1 MTGQNWWHP
10 WCTNLR
16 HCASVRILAYEAN
29 YTWFWCRTCSAT
41 YEHLLSVADWAW
53 EPTFTTWDLGTYRC
67 IPMLVIL
74 YTQPSHNCPFS
85 PRDSRVDSLGP
96 CRCINTR
103 RTPMMWRSST
113 RRPGTANTAG
123 TPGTSTVSQQW
134 SGTACGAARDDPA
147 QQGRSIGCSAY
158 LGMAPEGGLSAD
170 RHRSPL
176 TFWIDQ
182 RVPFWC
188 LPMVARCFDR
198 KDPWTSIKSC
208 QICYCQ
214 MLSAT
219 EINKTPPLATEERKR
234 LRQQNSNPEP
244 PPRCSETAYSICWSA
259 TSCQA
264 DTGHARSDN
273 RRARQERAWLAHCWL
288 LGRNM

>member
-113 RRPGTANTAG
+113 RRPRHCQHRRHPRHQHRLPA
-123 TPGTSTVSQQW
+123 VK
-134 SGTACGAARDDPA
+134 RDSMRRCSRRSSATRP
-147 QQGRSIGCSAY
+147 QHWMLGISWHGPRGRLIS
-158 LGMAPEGGLSAD
+158 
-170 RHRSPL
+170 RSP
-176 TFWIDQ
+176 
-182 RVPFWC
+182 
-188 LPMVARCFDR
+188 
-198 KDPWTSIKSC
+198 
-208 QICYCQ
+208 
-214 MLSAT
+214 
-219 EINKTPPLATEERKR
+219 
-234 LRQQNSNPEP
+234 
-244 PPRCSETAYSICWSA
+244 
-259 TSCQA
+259 
-264 DTGHARSDN
+264 
-273 RRARQERAWLAHCWL
+273 
-288 LGRNM
+288 